1 MLTMLDLRA
10 SHMLTHAYK
19 YIHVQM
25 KNVLKFV
32 CQSMDSELAL
42 GALPVRS

>member
-1 MLTMLDLRA
+1 MLDLRA

-19 YIHVQM
+19 YIRVQM
-25 KNVLKFV
+25 KNVLKFM
-32 CQSMDSELAL
+32 CQLIIDSELAL